1 MKSIFTL
8 FLSAFLVLAS
18 TGSSQEAPAKK
29 KKMAPMN
36 ASSDVVTGKI
46 YIVTPAKNRLTVRLD
61 NPLVTATAT
70 NKVGAV
76 LLADGAKI
84 TIAGA
89 EGKLEG
95 LQKGMKVRV
104 MPSAADVSKASE
116 IEATAADPVNKPEA
130 TEE

>member
-1 MKSIFTL
+1 MKSILTL
-8 FLSAFLVLAS
+8 LLGALLVLTS
-18 TGSSQEAPAKK
+18 TGSSQEAPAK

-46 YIVTPAKNRLTVRLD
+46 YVVTPAKNRFTVRLD

-70 NKVGAV
+70 NKVVAFF
-76 LLADGAKI
+76 LADGAKI

-89 EGKLEG
+89 EGKLDG

-116 IEATAADPVNKPEA
+116 IEATAADPAAKSEA
-130 TEE
+130 TE

>member
-1 MKSIFTL
+1 MKSILTL
-8 FLSAFLVLAS
+8 LLGALLVLTA

-46 YIVTPAKNRLTVRLD
+46 YVVTPATSRFTVRLD

-70 NKVGAV
+70 NKVVAFF
-76 LLADGAKI
+76 LADGAKI

-89 EGKLEG
+89 EGKLDG

-116 IEATAADPVNKPEA
+116 IEATAADPAAKSEA
-130 TEE
+130 TE

>member
-1 MKSIFTL
+1 MKSILTL
-8 FLSAFLVLAS
+8 LLGALLVLTS
-18 TGSSQEAPAKK
+18 TGSSQEAPAK

-46 YIVTPAKNRLTVRLD
+46 YVVTPAKNRFTVRLD

-70 NKVGAV
+70 NKVVAFF
-76 LLADGAKI
+76 LADGAKI

-89 EGKLEG
+89 EGKLDG

-104 MPSAADVSKASE
+104 MPSAGDVSKASE
-116 IEATAADPVNKPEA
+116 IEATAADPATKPEA

>member
-1 MKSIFTL
+1 MKSIL
-8 FLSAFLVLAS
+8 SLLLSALLVLAS

-29 KKMAPMN
+29 KAPMN

-46 YIVTPAKNRLTVRLD
+46 YVVTPAKNRLTVRLD

-70 NKVGAV
+70 NKVVAF

-89 EGKLEG
+89 EGKLDG

-104 MPSAADVSKASE
+104 MPSAGDVSKASE
-116 IEATAADPVNKPEA
+116 IEATAADPATKHEA

>member
-8 FLSAFLVLAS
+8 LLSALLVLTS
-18 TGSSQEAPAKK
+18 TGSSQEAPAK

-46 YIVTPAKNRLTVRLD
+46 YVVTPAKNRFTVRLD

-70 NKVGAV
+70 NKVVAFF
-76 LLADGAKI
+76 LADGAKI
-84 TIAGA
+84 NIAGA
-89 EGKLEG
+89 EGKLDG

-104 MPSAADVSKASE
+104 MPSAVDVSKASE
-116 IEATAADPVNKPEA
+116 IEATAADPAAKSEA
-130 TEE
+130 TE

>member
-1 MKSIFTL
+1 MKSILTL
-8 FLSAFLVLAS
+8 LLGALLVLTS
-18 TGSSQEAPAKK
+18 TGSSQEAPAK

-46 YIVTPAKNRLTVRLD
+46 YVVTPAKNRFTVRLD

-70 NKVGAV
+70 NKVVAFF
-76 LLADGAKI
+76 LADGAKI

-89 EGKLEG
+89 EGKLDG

-116 IEATAADPVNKPEA
+116 IEATAADPATKPEA

>member
-1 MKSIFTL
+1 MKSILTL
-8 FLSAFLVLAS
+8 LLSALLVLTS

-46 YIVTPAKNRLTVRLD
+46 YVVTTAKNRFTVRLD

-70 NKVGAV
+70 NKVVAFF
-76 LLADGAKI
+76 LADGAKI

-89 EGKLEG
+89 EGKLDG

-116 IEATAADPVNKPEA
+116 IEATAADPAAKSEA
-130 TEE
+130 TE

>member
-1 MKSIFTL
+1 MKSILTL
-8 FLSAFLVLAS
+8 LLGALLVLTS
-18 TGSSQEAPAKK
+18 TGSSQEAPAK

-46 YIVTPAKNRLTVRLD
+46 YVVTPAKNRFTVRLD

-70 NKVGAV
+70 NKVVAFF
-76 LLADGAKI
+76 LADGAKI

-89 EGKLEG
+89 EGKLDG

-104 MPSAADVSKASE
+104 MPSAVDVSKASE
-116 IEATAADPVNKPEA
+116 IEATAADPAAKSEA
-130 TEE
+130 TE

>member
-1 MKSIFTL
+1 MKSILTL
-8 FLSAFLVLAS
+8 LLATLLALTS
-18 TGSSQEAPAKK
+18 TGSSQEAPAK

-46 YIVTPAKNRLTVRLD
+46 YIVTPAKNRFTVRLD

-70 NKVGAV
+70 NKVVAFF
-76 LLADGAKI
+76 LADGAKI

-89 EGKLEG
+89 DGKLDG

-104 MPSAADVSKASE
+104 MPSAGDVSKASE
-116 IEATAADPVNKPEA
+116 IEATAADLATKPEA

>member
-1 MKSIFTL
+1 MKSILTL
-8 FLSAFLVLAS
+8 ILTGLLVLTSIA
-18 TGSSQEAPAKK
+18 SSQEAPAKK

-46 YIVTPAKNRLTVRLD
+46 YIVTPAKNQLTVRLD

-70 NKVGAV
+70 NKVVAF
-76 LLADGAKI
+76 LLEDGAKI

-89 EGKLEG
+89 EGKLDG

-104 MPSAADVSKASE
+104 MPSAGDVSKASE
-116 IEATAADPVNKPEA
+116 IEATAADRVAKPEA
-130 TEE
+130 TVE

>member
-1 MKSIFTL
+1 MKSILTL
-8 FLSAFLVLAS
+8 ILSALLMLTS

-70 NKVGAV
+70 NKVVAF
-76 LLADGAKI
+76 LLADGPKI

-89 EGKLEG
+89 EGKLDG

-104 MPSAADVSKASE
+104 MPSAGDVSKASE
-116 IEATAADPVNKPEA
+116 IEATAADPATKPEA
-130 TEE
+130 TVE

>member
-1 MKSIFTL
+1 MKSILTL
-8 FLSAFLVLAS
+8 LLTALLVLTS

-70 NKVGAV
+70 NKVVAF

-84 TIAGA
+84 TIAGV
-89 EGKLEG
+89 EGKLDG

-104 MPSAADVSKASE
+104 MPSASDVSKASE
-116 IEATAADPVNKPEA
+116 IEATAEDPATKPEA

>member
-1 MKSIFTL
+1 MKSILTL
-8 FLSAFLVLAS
+8 LLSALFVLTS
-18 TGSSQEAPAKK
+18 TGSSQEAPTKK

-61 NPLVTATAT
+61 NPLVTATTT
-70 NKVGAV
+70 NKVVAF

-89 EGKLEG
+89 EGKLDG
-95 LQKGMKVRV
+95 LQKGMNVRV

-116 IEATAADPVNKPEA
+116 IEATAADPAAKSEVSE
-130 TEE
+130 

>member
-1 MKSIFTL
+1 MKSILTL
-8 FLSAFLVLAS
+8 ILTGLLVLTS
-18 TGSSQEAPAKK
+18 TGSSQEVPAKK

-36 ASSDVVTGKI
+36 ASSDVVTGRI
-46 YIVTPAKNRLTVRLD
+46 YLVTPAKNRLTVRLD

-70 NKVGAV
+70 NKMVAF
-76 LLADGAKI
+76 LLEAGAKI

-89 EGKLEG
+89 EGKLDG

-104 MPSAADVSKASE
+104 MPSAGDVSKASE
-116 IEATAADPVNKPEA
+116 IEVTAADPATKPEA

>member
-1 MKSIFTL
+1 MKSILTL
-8 FLSAFLVLAS
+8 LLGALLVLTS
-18 TGSSQEAPAKK
+18 TGSSQEAPAK

-46 YIVTPAKNRLTVRLD
+46 YVVTPAKNRFTVRLD

-70 NKVGAV
+70 NKVVAF

-89 EGKLEG
+89 EGKLDG

-116 IEATAADPVNKPEA
+116 IEATAADPATKPEA

>member
-1 MKSIFTL
+1 MKSILTL
-8 FLSAFLVLAS
+8 LISALLVLTS
-18 TGSSQEAPAKK
+18 TGSSQEAPPKK
-29 KKMAPMN
+29 KAPMN

-46 YIVTPAKNRLTVRLD
+46 YIVTPAKNRFTVRLD

-70 NKVGAV
+70 NKVVAF

-89 EGKLEG
+89 EGKLDG

-104 MPSAADVSKASE
+104 MPSAGDVSKASE
-116 IEATAADPVNKPEA
+116 IEATAADPATKPEA

>member
-1 MKSIFTL
+1 MKSILTL
-8 FLSAFLVLAS
+8 LLGALLVLTS
-18 TGSSQEAPAKK
+18 TGSSQEAPAK

-46 YIVTPAKNRLTVRLD
+46 YIVTPAKNRFTVRLD

-70 NKVGAV
+70 NKVVAFF
-76 LLADGAKI
+76 LADGAKI

-89 EGKLEG
+89 EGKLDG

-116 IEATAADPVNKPEA
+116 IEATAADPATKPEA

>member
-1 MKSIFTL
+1 
-8 FLSAFLVLAS
+8 
-18 TGSSQEAPAKK
+18 
-29 KKMAPMN
+29 MAPMN

-46 YIVTPAKNRLTVRLD
+46 YVVTPAKNRFTVRLND
-61 NPLVTATAT
+61 PLVTATAT
-70 NKVGAV
+70 NKVVAF

-89 EGKLEG
+89 EGKLDG

-104 MPSAADVSKASE
+104 MPSAGDVSKASE
-116 IEATAADPVNKPEA
+116 IEATAADPATKPEA